1 MWRRVQTLLHNQQ
14 TDIRETGLMR
24 SQKGNGKVTKILF
37 FDRMRLNQKIDLSR
51 KKRHMKYTE
60 AIEKCLKER
69 GIEKEDPRLR
79 DWQQAFAQVK
89 DPRRKQGQRFTLTSL
104 LLLALAAILSNH
116 LSELAI
122 AQWGAGQSD
131 EVKKALGFE
140 KGLTPHQTTLNRLF
154 RKLSVEELEAA
165 FRGIFLQIFE
175 QDKGERGARAVAI
188 DGKAQ
193 KGRLKF
199 EEEESYPIH
208 AVSIVDHETGIVL
221 TQGHVEKG
229 DTETKSKPVPEE
241 IKSEQTRSE
250 QTDKKKETKEE
261 TSEQKAEKRE
271 NEQEEKKQK
280 SELAV
285 AYRLILQID
294 WKGKILTGDALYCQ
308 RCLCLA
314 ILLAG
319 GDYCF
324 IVKANQPQLF
334 EDLRLLFAP
343 PSPVKRAG
351 EGILRLPEQQAQTTD
366 KGHGR
371 LEIRSIRV
379 SSELRGYSD
388 WPGLEQVFEIR
399 RRWQYKGEWR
409 EEARYGVTSLPATIA
424 IPERLLK
431 IKRGHWTIENRLH
444 YVKDVTM
451 GEDRSTVH
459 KDNGPKIM
467 AALRNTAVSLLRRAG
482 FSTIIARMRH
492 NSGHPQDALQV
503 LSLSLF

>member
-1 MWRRVQTLLHNQQ
+1 
-14 TDIRETGLMR
+14 MR
-24 SQKGNGKVTKILF
+24 SKKGNERVTKILF
-37 FDRMRLNQKIDLSR
+37 FDRMRLNKTTDLSR

-69 GIEKEDPRLR
+69 GIEKEDPRLQ
-79 DWQQAFAQVK
+79 DWQKAFAQVK
-89 DPRRKQGQRFTLTSL
+89 DPRRKQGQRFTLTSM

-122 AQWGAGQSD
+122 AQWGAGQNE

-140 KGLTPHQTTLNRLF
+140 KGKTPHQTTIQRLF
-154 RKLSVEELEAA
+154 RRLSVDELEAA
-165 FRGIFLQIFE
+165 FRRIFLQIFE
-175 QDKGERGARAVAI
+175 QDKGERGERAVAI
-188 DGKAQ
+188 DGKVQ

-199 EEEESYPIH
+199 EEEDSYPIH

-229 DTETKSKPVPEE
+229 DTEPKGKQASEAM
-241 IKSEQTRSE
+241 KSEQTEEQMKSE
-250 QTDKKKETKEE
+250 QTDKKKENKGKPKSKK
-261 TSEQKAEKRE
+261 SEQKEEKKE
-271 NEQEEKKQK
+271 KKESEQEEKKQK

-294 WKGKILTGDALYCQ
+294 WKGKVLTGDALYCQ

-319 GDYCF
+319 GDYLF

-343 PSPVKRAG
+343 PAAAKRAG
-351 EGILRLPEQQAQTTD
+351 EGILRLPEQQAQTID

-379 SSELRGYSD
+379 SSELSGYSD

-409 EEARYGVTSLPATIA
+409 EEVRYGVTSLPATVA

-431 IKRGHWTIENRLH
+431 LKRGHWTIENRLH
-444 YVKDVTM
+444 YVKDVTL
-451 GEDRSTVH
+451 GEDRSTIH
-459 KDNGPKIM
+459 ADNGPKIM

-482 FSTIIARMRH
+482 FSTIVARMRH
-492 NSGHPQDALQV
+492 NSGHPEDALQV
-503 LSLSLF
+503 LSLSLS

>member
-1 MWRRVQTLLHNQQ
+1 
-14 TDIRETGLMR
+14 
-24 SQKGNGKVTKILF
+24 
-37 FDRMRLNQKIDLSR
+37 
-51 KKRHMKYTE
+51 MKYTE

-69 GIEKEDPRLR
+69 KIEKEDPRLQ
-79 DWQQAFAQVK
+79 DWQKTFAQVK
-89 DPRRKQGQRFTLTSL
+89 DPRRKQGQRFTLTSI

-131 EVKKALGFE
+131 EVKKVLGF
-140 KGLTPHQTTLNRLF
+140 KRGKTPNQSTLHRLF
-154 RKLSVEELEAA
+154 RRLSVEELETA
-165 FRGIFLQIFE
+165 FRALFLQICK
-175 QDKGERGARAVAI
+175 QDKGERGERALAI
-188 DGKAQ
+188 DGKVQ

-199 EEEESYPIH
+199 EEENSYPIH

-221 TQGHVEKG
+221 TQGHVEKR
-229 DTETKSKPVPEE
+229 DIEEKNKQATEETKSNQMETKAEDEQTTEEPHIDQTKTEVKDKQIAEETKSK
-241 IKSEQTRSE
+241 KAG
-250 QTDKKKETKEE
+250 KKKENKGKSQGKK
-261 TSEQKAEKRE
+261 SEPKGDT
-271 NEQEEKKQK
+271 EQEEKKQK

-294 WKGKILTGDALYCQ
+294 WKGKVLTGDALYCQ
-308 RCLCLA
+308 RGLCLA
-314 ILLAG
+314 LLAAG
-319 GDYCF
+319 GDYLF
-324 IVKANQPQLF
+324 IVKGNQPQLF

-343 PSPVKRAG
+343 PTPAKRAG
-351 EGILRLPEQQAQTTD
+351 EGILHLPEQQAQTVD

-379 SSELRGYSD
+379 SSELKGYSD

-399 RRWQYKGEWR
+399 RRWKYKGEWR
-409 EEARYGVTSLPATIA
+409 EEVRYGITSLPATIA
-424 IPERLLK
+424 APSRLLK
-431 IKRGHWTIENRLH
+431 IKRGHWTIENPLH

-482 FSTIIARMRH
+482 FSTIAERLRY
-492 NSGHPQDALQV
+492 NCGHPDAALQV
-503 LSLSLF
+503 LSLSLAQNA